1 MCLYPKLVQNPKY
14 IPNKKN
20 GGIVPHMQDKR
31 VGLVPIRCG
40 ICIECMAAK
49 STEWKSR
56 LLEEVK
62 SQKEHGNFGTL
73 TFSNESY
80 EAMVS

>member
-40 ICIECMAAK
+40 ICMECMAAK

-62 SQKEHGNFGTL
+62 SQKEHGI
-73 TFSNESY
+73 S
-80 EAMVS
+80 